1 MVRSAMPLANVRADS
16 RVPLPRE
23 PVEQRLV
30 HAGGGLADV
39 TPLPPVVVLL
49 GDAERDQPVARRPE
63 DLGDLLR
70 ILELRA
76 EAPRRDCLRAALREE
91 RVRVLARV
99 SLRDALRV
107 FHR

>member
-1 MVRSAMPLANVRADS
+1 MAHTFETPSQGVFLLLFFFFNDPPTPEISTLPLHD
-16 RVPLPRE
+16 PLPI
-23 PVEQRLV
+23 L
-30 HAGGGLADV
+30 
-39 TPLPPVVVLL
+39 
-49 GDAERDQPVARRPE
+49 ARRPE

-107 FHR
+107 FHRGMRRKTRKIGRAHV